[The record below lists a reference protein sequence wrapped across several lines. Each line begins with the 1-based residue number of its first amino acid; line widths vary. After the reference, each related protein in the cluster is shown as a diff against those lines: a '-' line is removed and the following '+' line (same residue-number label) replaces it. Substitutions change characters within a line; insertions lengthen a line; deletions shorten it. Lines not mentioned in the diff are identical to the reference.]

1 MEPSPHLGTTSDLE
15 LRAGRIADP
24 NIDLKTKHAVAAE
37 IREMIDT
44 IRDIESIRAIP
55 VLIPAILDLL
65 RNGEVVLQK
74 ETIEYQ
80 FRRLLL
86 EIMNRLPV
94 NEAVRPYVPQI
105 YTCMLQILRRDNEEN
120 GSLASK
126 TLLDFTRSYRALT
139 EDFLT
144 EFLAIFKEGL
154 HSLKE
159 VVSSAFSEDS
169 APLEPNVMPLSIRSF
184 KVLGE
189 MAMIIVI
196 ISQIHRQ
203 MVSPHI
209 HATIPPAFEVLAL
222 QSPAQQKAREDYE
235 AMGGIWSGISP
246 SIKNA
251 AAFSG
256 EPDESASETLI
267 LIALRMLQDCPPNGI
282 TLRKV

>member
-1 MEPSPHLGTTSDLE
+1 
-15 LRAGRIADP
+15 
-24 NIDLKTKHAVAAE
+24 
-37 IREMIDT
+37 MIDT

-154 HSLKE
+154 HNLQD
-159 VVSSAFSEDS
+159 VVVNAFSEDS
-169 APLEPNVMPLSIRSF
+169 APLEPNVVPLSIRSF

-209 HATIPPAFEVLAL
+209 HATISPAFEALAL

-235 AMGGIWSGISP
+235 AMGGIWSGVSP
-246 SIKNA
+246 AIKNA
-251 AAFSG
+251 TAYSDF
-256 EPDESASETLI
+256 LHCQI
-267 LIALRMLQDCPPNGI
+267 
-282 TLRKV
+282 KVSTEWSFLT